1 MVAETKKIRRMAVML
16 GVSLP
21 PASVVDAVFRLS
33 SAVTNTGIAAVVYGV
48 SLATYGKFLIDS
60 EQAAP

>member
-1 MVAETKKIRRMAVML
+1 
-16 GVSLP
+16 
-21 PASVVDAVFRLS
+21 LS